1 MKKIILN
8 LILSF
13 GLATDYYVST
23 TGHLQNNGSFNQPF
37 LEIQQCADIMQPGD
51 TCYIRPGQYHFKLIP
66 FS

>member
-1 MKKIILN
+1 LKKIILN

-37 LEIQQCADIMQPGD
+37 LEIQQCADINDD
-51 TCYIRPGQYHFKLIP
+51 TTVNVLDAIQLINIILN
-66 FS
+66 